1 MDKTVFYNPVPS
13 QEASFHVFNE
23 MGFIG
28 SYPLKYLTTIGRNS
42 LQSTCDIALDSP
54 IISRRHGEIVL
65 SNDEYFYKDLGSTN
79 GTYVNGRLYGR
90 NSTSVT
96 PLADGDIISFEIRQ
110 SDTVF
115 PNKVF
120 GLFTRSARTA
130 QWQHVQLTEDMA
142 ELCIG
147 RAVPSGL
154 EISDAFISQKHA
166 SFFRSR
172 NGWAII
178 DHNSTNGVYLNGKR
192 ITSPRY
198 LSASDVVRLA
208 DTYFVF
214 LGDRLFFSNGRLTDS
229 QPIEVELASNTVS
242 RPVDR
247 NAEAQV
253 IRPEGRPVGG
263 NAEAQAIR
271 PESRPVGG
279 NAEAQAI
286 RSESMSASGNA
297 EVQAI
302 HSESRGNAAESKD
315 QLCINIYHR
324 SVIQRFKKM
333 MLLQNIKMTINNGEM
348 VLILGGSG
356 AGKTTFINAVMGY
369 EKAEGKI
376 TYRDTDIYE
385 EYEQMKFEIGFVPQQ
400 DLLRGSDTVYETL
413 SNAAEMKMPKRISFE
428 DREKRINY
436 VLDEFGLSRE
446 KNSLV
451 SKLSGGQRKR
461 LSIAVEFISDPSLFF
476 LDEPDSGLDDIMGRG
491 LMENLR
497 SIANKGKIVMIITH
511 SPERAA
517 ELFDKVIV
525 LAKSTKDNSGH
536 LAFYGSIDQA
546 FSFFEVSSFREIVKK
561 INRKDENGEGLSD
574 YFIEKYSAI
583 TCNG

>member
-1 MDKTVFYNPVPS
+1 MDKTVFYTPAPS
-13 QEASFHVFNE
+13 QEASLHVFNGL
-23 MGFIG
+23 GFIG
-28 SYPLKYLTTIGRNS
+28 SYPLKYLTTVGRS
-42 LQSTCDIALDSP
+42 SSQGTCDIAIDSP
-54 IISRRHGEIVL
+54 IISRRHGEIAL

-90 NSTSVT
+90 SSASVT
-96 PLADGDIISFEIRQ
+96 PLSDGDIISFEIRR

-115 PNKVF
+115 PDKVLC
-120 GLFTRSARTA
+120 LFTRTARTV

-147 RAVPSGL
+147 RSVVTGL
-154 EISDAFISQKHA
+154 EVRDETISQKHA
-166 SFFRSR
+166 SFFQSV

-192 ITSPRY
+192 ITAPRY
-198 LSASDVVRLA
+198 LSAFDVVRLT

-214 LGDRLFFSNGRLTDS
+214 LGDKLFFSNGRLTDS
-229 QPIEVELASNTVS
+229 QSIVSGPVS
-242 RPVDR
+242 RSTGDNTDERGINSENRR
-247 NAEAQV
+247 NT
-253 IRPEGRPVGG
+253 PEP
-263 NAEAQAIR
+263 
-271 PESRPVGG
+271 
-279 NAEAQAI
+279 
-286 RSESMSASGNA
+286 
-297 EVQAI
+297 
-302 HSESRGNAAESKD
+302 KD
-315 QLCINIYHR
+315 QLCINIYQR
-324 SVIQRFKKM
+324 SVVQRFKKM
-333 MLLQNIKMTINNGEM
+333 MLLQNIKMTINAGEM

-369 EKAEGKI
+369 EKADGKI

-385 EYEQMKFEIGFVPQQ
+385 EYERMKFEIGFVPQQ
-400 DLLRGSDTVYETL
+400 DLLRGSDTVYDTL
-413 SNAAEMKMPKRISFE
+413 SNAAEMKMPKRIDYE
-428 DREKRINY
+428 DREERINC

-446 KNSLV
+446 RNSLV

-476 LDEPDSGLDDIMGRG
+476 LDEPDSGLDDVMGRG

-497 SIANKGKIVMIITH
+497 SIADRGKIVMVITH

-536 LAFYGSIDQA
+536 LVFYGSVEEA
-546 FSFFEVSSFREIVKK
+546 FSFFDVSSFREIVKK

-574 YFIEKYSAI
+574 YFIEKYSAV
-583 TCNG
+583 TSGG